1 MAYIHHITIQV
12 THMKEKT
19 HLDSIKKLFM
29 KKKVL
34 GTHDVIGAAH
44 ATSRMTAH
52 RYLKKLDCLSSY
64 THARQF
70 YTLGSIPEFDTDGLW
85 HFGDIS
91 FSRHG
96 TLIDSIIHLVQHS
109 KNGRTNLE
117 LAKQLRVYAQNA
129 LLGLFKK
136 GKIQRKEFNGVYVYV
151 SSDPE
156 IALKQ
161 MEKRTKCG
169 DERPLPDWIVVEVL
183 VATIK
188 SLKGKPNSSEVI
200 IYLSQY
206 GSSVTREQVE
216 QVFEEHDLV
225 KKTLD

>member
-1 MAYIHHITIQV
+1 MAYIYHITTQV
-12 THMKEKT
+12 TLMKEET
-19 HLDSIKKLFM
+19 PLDSIKKLFM

-34 GTHDVIGAAH
+34 RTDDVIGAAR

-109 KNGRTNLE
+109 KNGRTNPE

-136 GKIQRKEFNGVYVYV
+136 GKIQRKELNGVYVYV

-161 MEKRTKCG
+161 MAKRTKRG

>member
-1 MAYIHHITIQV
+1 MAYIQYITIQV
-12 THMKEKT
+12 TRMKEET
-19 HLDSIKKLFM
+19 PLDSIKKLFK

-34 GTHDVIGAAH
+34 RTDDVIGAAR

-96 TLIDSIIHLVQHS
+96 TLIDSITHLVQHS
-109 KNGRTNLE
+109 KNGRTNPE

-136 GKIQRKEFNGVYVYV
+136 GKIQRKELNGVYVYV

-161 MEKRTKCG
+161 VAKRTKRG